1 MTQNL
6 KVLMYGW
13 EFPPFTS
20 GGLSVATY
28 HLTKSLSKQGL
39 DITFVMPKAKGNMNH
54 DFLKM
59 IIASWID
66 SEDYINQIKNLKI
79 EEVDTL
85 LMPYLTPE
93 EYEGILK
100 EAMIKRSKDK
110 KVYEDEIYG
119 KNLYEE
125 VHYFKEK
132 AREILKRSNFDIIH
146 AHDWM
151 TFPAAIDSKKMSNKP
166 LVLHV
171 HATEFDRTVG
181 HPNQIIYEIEKAGF
195 HSADVIIAVSNRTK
209 KNIVEHY
216 GIDPNK
222 VEVVHNSIEIDHPL
236 PRIENKDKI
245 VLYLGRITI
254 QKGPEHFLWAAKKVL
269 EVEPDA
275 KFVMAGKGDMLG
287 RVIDE
292 SIKLGIQDRV
302 AFTGFLQG
310 DDIAKA
316 YSMAKLYVMPSISE
330 PFGLTP
336 LESIKHGTPV
346 LISKQSGVSEVL
358 EHSLKVDFWDIN
370 QMANKIVSVLRY
382 KELETTL
389 VEESFNEV
397 LNMSWDSS
405 AKKCINIYQRLLS

>member
-1 MTQNL
+1 
-6 KVLMYGW
+6 
-13 EFPPFTS
+13 
-20 GGLSVATY
+20 
-28 HLTKSLSKQGL
+28 
-39 DITFVMPKAKGNMNH
+39 
-54 DFLKM
+54 
-59 IIASWID
+59 
-66 SEDYINQIKNLKI
+66 
-79 EEVDTL
+79 
-85 LMPYLTPE
+85 
-93 EYEGILK
+93 
-100 EAMIKRSKDK
+100 
-110 KVYEDEIYG
+110 
-119 KNLYEE
+119 
-125 VHYFKEK
+125 
-132 AREILKRSNFDIIH
+132 
-146 AHDWM
+146 
-151 TFPAAIDSKKMSNKP
+151 
-166 LVLHV
+166 
-171 HATEFDRTVG
+171 
-181 HPNQIIYEIEKAGF
+181 
-195 HSADVIIAVSNRTK
+195 
-209 KNIVEHY
+209 
-216 GIDPNK
+216 
-222 VEVVHNSIEIDHPL
+222 
-236 PRIENKDKI
+236 
-245 VLYLGRITI
+245 
-254 QKGPEHFLWAAKKVL
+254 
-269 EVEPDA
+269 
-275 KFVMAGKGDMLG
+275 MAGKGDMLG